1 MFQTTLLVVSPL
13 FFVIALGYLAGRRKH
28 LDAHQAA
35 GLNRILVEF
44 ALPAALFTG
53 TVQTPRAALLHLA
66 PLVVALLIVY
76 AAFWLLGN
84 ALARGF
90 FKHSSGEA
98 VIQATTVAF
107 PNTGFMGVPILGG
120 LFGATSV
127 VSVAIA
133 TVLGTLTFIP
143 VAIMF
148 LEIEK
153 GKHADG
159 TPKHWREV
167 MAPAFL
173 NALRAPLTWAPLLAA
188 ALVLLNFQVPQ
199 EFLAMLNLIG
209 GVTAGLAMFAAGLT
223 LSMFPLRVNTEIV
236 INAFVKMILQP
247 AAMLWLVRA
256 MGMSSP
262 LDAQAVILTA
272 LPTPVLATIL
282 ATRYHLYR
290 FEATST
296 FVLSSLCLLV
306 TLPVWMLVLGK

>member
-1 MFQTTLLVVSPL
+1 MFQTTLLVVLPL
-13 FFVIALGYLAGRRKH
+13 FFVIALGYLAGRRQL

-35 GLNRILVEF
+35 GVNRILVEF

-53 TVQTPRAALLHLA
+53 TVQTPRAALLQLA
-66 PLVVALLIVY
+66 PLVTALLAIY
-76 AAFWLLGN
+76 ATFWLLGN
-84 ALARGF
+84 GLARGF
-90 FKHSSGEA
+90 FGHSSGAA

-120 LFGATSV
+120 LFGASSV

-143 VAIMF
+143 VAIML
-148 LEIEK
+148 LEMER

-167 MAPAFL
+167 LAPAFL
-173 NALRAPLTWAPLLAA
+173 NAARAPLTWAPLLAA
-188 ALVLLNFQVPQ
+188 ALVLLNVQVPP
-199 EFLAMLNLIG
+199 EILAMLNLIG

-223 LSMFPLRVNTEIV
+223 LAMFPLRVNAEIV
-236 INAFVKMILQP
+236 VNAFVKMILQP
-247 AAMLWLVRA
+247 AAMLLLVRA

-282 ATRYHLYR
+282 ATRYHVYR

-296 FVLSSLCLLV
+296 FVFSSLCLLV
-306 TLPVWMLVLGK
+306 TLPLWMLVLGQ